1 MISRK
6 PRTPL
11 LNKLPS
17 PDEILQG
24 SLIEYRT
31 TCTRSPG
38 CRCHRGFK
46 HGPYWYL
53 SIHRRGKT
61 RKVLIPKAKLPLVRR
76 YLRNWKRFSK
86 VLHAIMDTN
95 IDRIKKEA

>member
-1 MISRK
+1 MPTRK
-6 PRTPL
+6 PL
-11 LNKLPS
+11 LSKLPS
-17 PDEILQG
+17 LNEILRG
-24 SLIEYRT
+24 SLTKYYI

-53 SIHRRGKT
+53 SVNFHGKT
-61 RKVLIPKAKLPLVRR
+61 RKALIPRNKLPQVRR

-86 VLHAIMDTN
+86 LMDQIIDAN
-95 IDRIKKEA
+95 IDRIKMEA